1 MQVGFQQNSS
11 MFQFEIPI
19 QQKILQMFQFSRSLC
34 RYSNSVE
41 NCVDVPI
48 QQKFVQMFQFSRS
61 LCRCSNSVEVCVDV
75 PIQYVVMCV
84 DVPFQYVVMCVDV
97 PIQQKC
103 KWYSEFVAQYKVEQ
117 RNLCLIFFKMIC
129 TLKIKNIYTNIFV
142 FMSKTTNS
150 M

>member
-34 RYSNSVE
+34 RCSNSVE

-75 PIQYVVMCV
+75 PIQYI
-84 DVPFQYVVMCVDV
+84 VMCVDV
-97 PIQQKC
+97 PIQQEC
-103 KWYSEFVAQYKVEQ
+103 KWYFEIVAQYKVEQ
-117 RNLCLIFFKMIC
+117 LNLCLILSKIIC
-129 TLKIKNIYTNIFV
+129 TLYLLFILIFLFSCQKLQIACDV
-142 FMSKTTNS
+142 SLWI
-150 M
+150 

>member
-34 RYSNSVE
+34 RF
-41 NCVDVPI
+41 PI
-48 QQKFVQMFQFSRS
+48 QQKIVQMFQFSRS
-61 LCRCSNSVEVCVDV
+61 LCRCSNSGEVCVDV